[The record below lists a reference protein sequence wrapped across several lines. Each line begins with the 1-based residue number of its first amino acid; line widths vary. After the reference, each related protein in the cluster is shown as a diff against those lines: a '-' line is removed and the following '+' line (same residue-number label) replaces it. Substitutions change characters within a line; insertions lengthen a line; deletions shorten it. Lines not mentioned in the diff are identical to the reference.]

1 MELKAMREKAGL
13 KQSELAQISG
23 VNLRSLQDYEQGHK
37 SLYSAKGET
46 LLRLSIVLGYSV
58 EEILKGAVVEIDPIE
73 ENLDSLREARLIAY
87 VNSYVNRAEH
97 EAHFPVICH
106 DEIVDMSRIYP
117 TKQELVK
124 NVLSNIRSDGRVD
137 SLRLFGS
144 SITMACNRESDV
156 DFAVGL
162 KDTSMDARNEIS
174 EKIQTACN
182 WEADIIWLDHLSP
195 SDRILPNIMKG
206 LVLI

>member
-58 EEILKGAVVEIDPIE
+58 EEILKGSVIEIDPIG
-73 ENLDSLREARLIAY
+73 ENIDVLRNERLLAY
-87 VNSYVNRAEH
+87 AQSYVNRVEP
-97 EAHFPVICH
+97 ETHFPVICH
-106 DEIVDMSRIYP
+106 DESVDMSRIYP

-124 NVLSNIRSDGRVD
+124 NVLLNIRPDSRVD

-162 KDTSMDARNEIS
+162 KDTSKDARNEIS

-182 WEADIIWLDHLSP
+182 WGADIIWLDHLSP